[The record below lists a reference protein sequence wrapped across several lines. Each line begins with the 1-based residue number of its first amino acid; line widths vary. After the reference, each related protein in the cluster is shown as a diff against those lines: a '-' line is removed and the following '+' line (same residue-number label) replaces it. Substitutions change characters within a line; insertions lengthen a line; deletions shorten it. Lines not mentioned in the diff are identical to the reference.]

1 MRREAS
7 LKKYLAWLPA
17 VCMAAV
23 IFLFSAQPADQS
35 TETSDFVSQ
44 LLLAVF
50 SRLGLLE
57 GGPEQY
63 AGLLEALSLPV
74 RKCAHIT
81 EYAVFYLTVLHGMGQ
96 WEQKRKPWL
105 IKSFAVTFF
114 YACTDEFHQLFVPGR
129 AGRLTDVLIDCIG
142 VSLITAALWFRFKRM
157 EGSYG
162 VNGTNL

>member
-81 EYAVFYLTVLHGMGQ
+81 EYAVFYLTVGAKKKALADQILCGDVLLRLHG
-96 WEQKRKPWL
+96 RVP
-105 IKSFAVTFF
+105 SAF
-114 YACTDEFHQLFVPGR
+114 CTRESREAYGCAD
-129 AGRLTDVLIDCIG
+129 RLYWRQPDHGGAL
-142 VSLITAALWFRFKRM
+142 VSI
-157 EGSYG
+157 
-162 VNGTNL
+162 